1 MDIYGNLKNFYTA
14 RRQIKYHGEP
24 LVSKHVLNE
33 AKRILL
39 SPVSQLVDENHYLVL
54 KDALKF
60 LPLFTAGKFSFGV
73 RKGECFGLIGIDNS
87 GKSTVLHMVSGS
99 IPLSIGNVYVNGI
112 NVGKYPDK
120 VRCNFYFSTYLE

>member
-1 MDIYGNLKNFYTA
+1 MDVYGNLKNFYIA
-14 RRQIKYHGEP
+14 RRKIRYYDESVINKD
-24 LVSKHVLNE
+24 VLNE
-33 AKRILL
+33 AKRILS

-60 LPLFTAGKFSFGV
+60 LPHFTAGKFSFGV

-87 GKSTVLHMVSGS
+87 GKSAILHMISGS

-112 NVGKYPDK
+112 NVGKYPHK
-120 VRCNFYFSTYLE
+120 VRCNFYFSIYIK